1 MQEPCHWKKAN
12 VVFLLCITAV
22 TASSGQ
28 TLNTLA
34 TFNLSNG
41 ASPQHMTLVQGH
53 DGNFYGTTYYGGK
66 NPNGGTV
73 FRITPGGTLST
84 IHSFCWEGD
93 DCGDGSGPLGGL
105 LLATDGNFYGATE
118 QGGNAICPYGCG
130 TVFRVIPDIFSVAIT
145 PGGKLTTL
153 HSFDYT
159 DGAYP
164 VGTLIQANNGNFYG
178 TTYSWGTKAFG
189 TVFQITP
196 TGILTTLHN
205 FAGLPDDGANPD
217 VALVQSADGNFYGT
231 TPFGGSGTSC
241 DAGCGTIFKIAQD
254 GKLTILHNFNYA
266 DGAEPIGGLVQA
278 AGGNFYG
285 TTSSGAKGFGTFFRI
300 TPTGELTTLYSFCA
314 KADFVDGGIPVGTV
328 IQGTDGNFYGTT
340 VFVGPSNTC
349 RWTRTAPKSDLRIWA
364 ALVLVR
370 AGDPAPTEKLIG
382 ELDKEFPKDTF
393 VQGTYLPTLRAAVAL
408 EHKDPSH
415 AIDSLKP
422 AGRFDFGGGFGF
434 YQIYLRGD
442 AYLASRD
449 GKAAA
454 AEFQRFRTTGDRWAV
469 IPWLPWPALVWPA
482 PTSCKATQ
490 PRQRPS
496 IRTSSPSG
504 KTPIRMFP
512 S

>member
-28 TLNTLA
+28 TFNTLA

-145 PGGKLTTL
+145 PGGKLTTP

-266 DGAEPIGGLVQA
+266 GHLNFFHKLSLVVEFEPFPLLGDPQRHIDFSTDSRQMNSLPFSLKQTCQAPDAASPGSASCGGLV
-278 AGGNFYG
+278 
-285 TTSSGAKGFGTFFRI
+285 
-300 TPTGELTTLYSFCA
+300 
-314 KADFVDGGIPVGTV
+314 
-328 IQGTDGNFYGTT
+328 
-340 VFVGPSNTC
+340 
-349 RWTRTAPKSDLRIWA
+349 
-364 ALVLVR
+364 
-370 AGDPAPTEKLIG
+370 
-382 ELDKEFPKDTF
+382 
-393 VQGTYLPTLRAAVAL
+393 
-408 EHKDPSH
+408 
-415 AIDSLKP
+415 
-422 AGRFDFGGGFGF
+422 
-434 YQIYLRGD
+434 
-442 AYLASRD
+442 
-449 GKAAA
+449 
-454 AEFQRFRTTGDRWAV
+454 
-469 IPWLPWPALVWPA
+469 
-482 PTSCKATQ
+482 
-490 PRQRPS
+490 
-496 IRTSSPSG
+496 SSPAS
-504 KTPIRMFP
+504 
-512 S
+512 